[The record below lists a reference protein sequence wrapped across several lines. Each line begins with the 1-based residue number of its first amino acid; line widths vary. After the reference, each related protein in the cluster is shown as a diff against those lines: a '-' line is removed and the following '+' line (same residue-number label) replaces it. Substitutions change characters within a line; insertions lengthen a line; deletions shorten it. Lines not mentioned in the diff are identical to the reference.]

1 MQGEEQEEVGGA
13 EDRGNIRMTIQA
25 GTMLEEKG
33 YTISSKNDLSKN
45 NKWKIFGK
53 SGLEEIKSDLEIT
66 RYHQINKTGNR
77 AALSMT
83 LIRPGIDILPIIE
96 QDFSFLTS

>member
-45 NKWKIFGK
+45 NK
-53 SGLEEIKSDLEIT
+53 
-66 RYHQINKTGNR
+66 
-77 AALSMT
+77 
-83 LIRPGIDILPIIE
+83 
-96 QDFSFLTS
+96 